1 MLRALSTA
9 CAAVLLVAA
18 CGGTSGSSDD
28 PSTPEEETGL
38 VEEGADANAVEVD
51 AQLLVT
57 SLASSIEAR
66 TFGDG
71 VRTIF
76 LPRTCIDV
84 ANDPGTGTAV
94 YTFSGCLGPNGLRGV
109 RGSLEARYELG
120 AATLGLEVKAKGLV
134 VNGATLDLEAKA
146 SIAVAGSDRTMTWE
160 ASLGGTTAGGRE
172 LQRRSTFEVTWTLG
186 EACYGL
192 DGTSEGQVG
201 KREIRATVDGYRR
214 CKRGC
219 PEAGGSISLTNVARS
234 RTVAIRYDGT
244 NKASYTNARGKE
256 STVTLLCVP

>member
-1 MLRALSTA
+1 M
-9 CAAVLLVAA
+9 
-18 CGGTSGSSDD
+18 
-28 PSTPEEETGL
+28 
-38 VEEGADANAVEVD
+38 EEGADANALEVD

-84 ANDPGTGTAV
+84 ANDAAANKAI

-109 RGSLEARYELG
+109 RGSLETRYTLG
-120 AATLGLEVKAKGLV
+120 AATVGLEVKATGLV
-134 VNGATLDLEAKA
+134 INGATVDLDAKA
-146 SIAVAGSDRTMTWE
+146 SIAIAGSDRTMTWD
-160 ASLGGTTAGGRE
+160 ASLTGTTAGGRE
-172 LQRRSTFEVTWTLG
+172 LQRRSALEVKWTLG

-192 DGTSEGQVG
+192 DGTSEGQVK
-201 KREIRATVDGYRR
+201 KREIRVAVDGYRR

-244 NKASYTNARGKE
+244 NKASFTNANGKE

>member
-1 MLRALSTA
+1 MFRALP
-9 CAAVLLVAA
+9 AVSAFLLVVA
-18 CGGTSGSSDD
+18 CGGSSGTEE
-28 PSTPEEETGL
+28 PSTTEETGF
-38 VEEGADANAVEVD
+38 VEEGADASAVEVD

-57 SLASSIEAR
+57 SLVSSVETR

-76 LPRTCIDV
+76 LPRTCVDV
-84 ANDPGTGTAV
+84 VNDAAASKAT

-109 RGSLEARYELG
+109 RGTLEARYEL
-120 AATLGLEVKAKGLV
+120 ATTNVELEVKAQGLV
-134 VNGATLDLEAKA
+134 INGATVDLDAKA
-146 SIAVAGSDRTMTWE
+146 SIGVAGSDRTMTWD
-160 ASLGGTTAGGRE
+160 ASLEGTTSGGRDF
-172 LQRRSTFEVTWTLG
+172 QRKSALEVKWTLG

-192 DGTSEGQVG
+192 DGTSEGQVK
-201 KREIRATVDGYRR
+201 KREIRVTVDGYRR

-244 NKASYTNARGKE
+244 NRASFTNANGKE

>member
-1 MLRALSTA
+1 MVRALP
-9 CAAVLLVAA
+9 AVSAFLLVVA
-18 CGGTSGSSDD
+18 CGGSSGTDD
-28 PSTPEEETGL
+28 PSTAEEETSF
-38 VEEGADANAVEVD
+38 VEEGADASAVEVD

-57 SLASSIEAR
+57 SLVSSVEAQ

-76 LPRTCIDV
+76 LPRTCVDV
-84 ANDPGTGTAV
+84 VNDAAARTAT

-109 RGSLEARYELG
+109 RGTLETRYEL
-120 AATLGLEVKAKGLV
+120 ATGSVALEVKAKGLV
-134 VNGATLDLEAKA
+134 INGATTELDAKA
-146 SIAVAGSDRTMTWE
+146 SIAVAGSNRTMTWDG
-160 ASLGGTTAGGRE
+160 SLVGTTAGGRDF
-172 LQRRSTFEVTWTLG
+172 QRKSALEVKWTLG

-192 DGTSEGQVG
+192 DGTSEGQVK
-201 KREIRATVDGYRR
+201 KREIRVTVDGYRR

-219 PEAGGSISLTNVARS
+219 PEAGGSISLTSVARG

-244 NKASYTNARGKE
+244 NRASFTNANGKE